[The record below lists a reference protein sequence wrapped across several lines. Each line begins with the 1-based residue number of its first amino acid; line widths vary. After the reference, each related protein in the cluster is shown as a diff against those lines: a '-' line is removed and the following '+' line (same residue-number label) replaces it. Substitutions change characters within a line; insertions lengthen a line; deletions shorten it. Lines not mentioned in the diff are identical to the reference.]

1 MIAREQTAVR
11 NVGLLLMLRGL
22 LIAGGVVVAAVVPR
36 LMGPTGYGQVALLVA
51 LSFWFT
57 LTASLGFTQVMGRH
71 VAHFGQTGDDD
82 GLRAFFGRLLAIRL
96 VAGLLAAGLYLAV
109 TATWLRDLDALAM
122 AILALAVFVR
132 APAGLFFSL
141 YLGLNQAARWGV
153 ADIVRQWGTLAFM
166 LPGYLVAGLRG
177 AAAGVL
183 LAELVVLLVGIMGAR
198 RYLTWAALRIDLHGM
213 APYLRFGLIFYVSD
227 LVLAAFERSGEALVR
242 ARCGD
247 YAQVGFFGVGYSA
260 YVTAAVG
267 IPQIALAF
275 APLLTVL
282 RMEGDRAAVRLWIER
297 LLKWLA
303 LGSVTVVLAAV
314 LVGGDL
320 VPRVLGAVYRP
331 VSANL
336 ILLAIGLVALS
347 LTSVA
352 NLSALTHD
360 RPAVALVAAV
370 LRLGSFWLLGL
381 SFVGR
386 WGSWGASLAVL
397 GAVVAQAGFFT
408 WRMRRVV
415 GYSLRRWLWV
425 VGLGALFLPL
435 ALLRSSPAINAALFG
450 AFVVGYGGL
459 LFLLRLVTP
468 DELGVM
474 WRAVV
479 GVPGPSLAAS
489 DGETR

>member
-1 MIAREQTAVR
+1 MITREQTAVR

-22 LIAGGVVVAAVVPR
+22 LVVGGVVVAAVVPR

-57 LTASLGFTQVMGRH
+57 LAASLGFTEVMGRY
-71 VAHFGQTGDDD
+71 VPRFGQDGDDD

-96 VAGLLAAGLYLAV
+96 AAGLLAGGLYLVV
-109 TATWLRDLDALAM
+109 TITWLRDLDALAM
-122 AILALAVFVR
+122 AILAGVVFVR

-141 YLGLNQAARWGV
+141 YLGLNRAARWGV
-153 ADIVRQWGTLAFM
+153 ADILRQWGTLAFM

-177 AAAGVL
+177 AALGVL
-183 LAELVVLLVGIMGAR
+183 LAELVVLLVGLIGAR
-198 RYLTWAALRIDLHGM
+198 PYLNRAAFRMDLHGM
-213 APYLRFGLIFYVSD
+213 APYLRFGLIFYASD

-242 ARCGD
+242 AMCGD
-247 YAQVGFFGVGYSA
+247 YAQVGFFGVGYSV
-260 YVTAAVG
+260 YLIGAVG
-267 IPQIALAF
+267 LPQVALAF

-282 RMEGDRAAVRLWIER
+282 RLEGDRAAVRLWIER

-303 LGSVTVVLAAV
+303 LGSMTMVLAAV
-314 LVGGDL
+314 LVGRDL
-320 VPRVLGAVYRP
+320 VPLVLGSVYRP
-331 VSANL
+331 VAANV

-360 RPAVALVAAV
+360 RPAVALIAAV
-370 LRLGSFWLLGL
+370 LRLATFWLLGL
-381 SFVGR
+381 SFAGP

-408 WRMRRVV
+408 WRMQQVV

-435 ALLRSSPAINAALFG
+435 GLLRSTPAVDAALFG
-450 AFVVGYGGL
+450 GFVVGYGGL
-459 LFLLRLVTP
+459 LFLLRLVTW

-479 GVPGPSLAAS
+479 GVRRPSLAAS
-489 DGETR
+489 NGQAS

>member
-22 LIAGGVVVAAVVPR
+22 LVVGGVVVAAVVPR
-36 LMGPTGYGQVALLVA
+36 LLGPTGYGQVALLVA

-57 LTASLGFTQVMGRH
+57 LAASLGFTQVMGRH
-71 VAHFGQTGDDD
+71 LPRFGQTGDDR

-96 VAGLLAAGLYLAV
+96 LAGLLAGGLYLVV
-109 TATWLRDLDALAM
+109 TTTWLRELDPLAM
-122 AILALAVFVR
+122 AVLAGAVFVR

-141 YLGLNQAARWGV
+141 YLGLNRAARWGV
-153 ADIVRQWGTLAFM
+153 ADILRQWGTLAFM
-166 LPGYLVAGLRG
+166 LPGYLLGGLRG
-177 AAAGVL
+177 AALGVL
-183 LAELVVLLVGIMGAR
+183 LAELVVLLVGLIGAR
-198 RYLTWAALRIDLHGM
+198 PYLACASLRIDLHGM
-213 APYLRFGLIFYVSD
+213 APYLRFGLIFYFGD

-267 IPQIALAF
+267 FPQIALAF
-275 APLLTVL
+275 VPLLTVL
-282 RMEGDRAAVRLWIER
+282 RLEGDRAAVRLWIER

-303 LGSVTVVLAAV
+303 LGGVTMVLAAV
-314 LVGGDL
+314 LVGRDL
-320 VPRVLGAVYRP
+320 VPLVLGGAYRP
-331 VSANL
+331 VATNL

-370 LRLGSFWLLGL
+370 LRLATFWLLGL
-381 SFVGR
+381 SFAGR

-397 GAVVAQAGFFT
+397 GAVAVQAGFFT

-415 GYSLRRWLWV
+415 GYSLRRWAWV
-425 VGLGALFLPL
+425 VGLGAIFLPL
-435 ALLRSSPAINAALFG
+435 ALLRSSPAVDAVLFG
-450 AFVVGYGGL
+450 AFVVGYGSL

-474 WRAVV
+474 WRAVRW
-479 GVPGPSLAAS
+479 PSLTAS
-489 DGETR
+489 DGEVT

>member
-22 LIAGGVVVAAVVPR
+22 LVAGGVVVAAVVPR

-57 LTASLGFTQVMGRH
+57 LAASLGFTEVMGRH
-71 VAHFGQTGDDD
+71 VPHFGQTGDEH
-82 GLRAFFGRLLAIRL
+82 GLRAFFGRLLSIRL
-96 VAGLLAAGLYLAV
+96 LAGLLAGGLYLVV
-109 TATWLRDLDALAM
+109 TTTWLRDLDAVAM
-122 AILALAVFVR
+122 AVLAAVVFVR

-153 ADIVRQWGTLAFM
+153 ADILRQWGTLAFM
-166 LPGYLVAGLRG
+166 LPGYLLGGLRG
-177 AAAGVL
+177 AALGVL
-183 LAELVVLLVGIMGAR
+183 LAELVVLLVGLIGVR
-198 RYLTWAALRIDLHGM
+198 PYLSRAAFRIDLHGM
-213 APYLRFGLIFYVSD
+213 APYLRFGLIFYASD

-242 ARCGD
+242 AMCGD
-247 YAQVGFFGVGYSA
+247 YAQVGFFGVGYSV
-260 YVTAAVG
+260 YLIGAVG
-267 IPQIALAF
+267 LPQIALAF

-282 RMEGDRAAVRLWIER
+282 RLEGDRAAVRLWIER

-303 LGSVTVVLAAV
+303 LGSMTMVLGAV

-320 VPRVLGAVYRP
+320 VPLVLGGAYRP
-331 VSANL
+331 VAANL
-336 ILLAIGLVALS
+336 IPLAIGLVALS

-370 LRLGSFWLLGL
+370 LRLATFWLLGL
-381 SFVGR
+381 FFVGG

-397 GAVVAQAGFFT
+397 GAVAAQAGFFT

-425 VGLGALFLPL
+425 VGLGTIFLPL
-435 ALLRSSPAINAALFG
+435 GLLRSSPAVNAALFG
-450 AFVVGYGGL
+450 VFVVGYGGL
-459 LFLLRLVTP
+459 LFLLRLVTL

-474 WRAVV
+474 WRAVRR
-479 GVPGPSLAAS
+479 PGLAAS
-489 DGETR
+489 DGEVS